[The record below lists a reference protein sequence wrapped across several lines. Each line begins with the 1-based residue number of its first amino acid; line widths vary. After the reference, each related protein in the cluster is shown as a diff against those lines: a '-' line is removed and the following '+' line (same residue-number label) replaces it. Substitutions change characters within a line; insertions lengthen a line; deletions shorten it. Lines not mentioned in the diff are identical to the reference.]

1 MKIYAE
7 PDSGITPV
15 LEFIKRSRGHLNM
28 NYYLLD
34 HKDIIK
40 EIENAVSRKVQ
51 VRIIVDGHPYG
62 GNQGESIDSLRK
74 TGAQVNFS
82 PSRFDGNEV
91 FDHAKYMF
99 NESEYMIGTAN
110 LTQDAFTKNREYLV
124 EGNEK
129 KIYRSMMSIF
139 ESDWEGKRAGIYARK
154 YLVVS
159 PDSQNLL
166 LEIIRGAKKLDIETE
181 ELGDDKAVIEALG
194 AKGKRARIILPSSI
208 SPADKLNVKEL
219 TDREVNVRYCSAD
232 NLYIHAKVINTGKIV
247 FIGSQNF
254 SSTSLMRNR
263 EVGIIIRKGGIK
275 RIVSAH
281 FSSDWKKSYE
291 PGKKPKGKKN

>member
-7 PDSGITPV
+7 PDSGIDPV
-15 LEFIKRSRGHLNM
+15 LEFIRRSRGNLNM

-34 HKDIIK
+34 QKDVIK
-40 EIENAVSRKVQ
+40 EIEKAVSRKVK

-62 GNQGESIDSLRK
+62 GNQGESIDALRK

-99 NESEYMIGTAN
+99 NENEYMIGTAN
-110 LTQDAFTKNREYLV
+110 LTQDAFSKNREYLV
-124 EGNEK
+124 EGSEK
-129 KIYRSMMSIF
+129 KIYRSLMSIF
-139 ESDWEGKRAGIYARK
+139 ESDWDGKRAGIYARK

-159 PDSQNLL
+159 PDSQNTL
-166 LEIIRGAKKLDIETE
+166 LEIIRGASKLDIETE

-194 AKGKRARIILPSSI
+194 AKGKKARIILPSSV
-208 SPADKLNVKEL
+208 SPADKQ
-219 TDREVNVRYCSAD
+219 NVRELMERNVNIRYSPAEE
-232 NLYIHAKVINTGKIV
+232 LYMHAKMINTGRTV

-254 SSTSLMRNR
+254 SSTSLMKNR
-263 EVGIIIRKGGIK
+263 EVGIIIRKGGLK
-275 RIVSAH
+275 RFAAAH

-291 PGKKPKGKKN
+291 PGKKPKGKRN